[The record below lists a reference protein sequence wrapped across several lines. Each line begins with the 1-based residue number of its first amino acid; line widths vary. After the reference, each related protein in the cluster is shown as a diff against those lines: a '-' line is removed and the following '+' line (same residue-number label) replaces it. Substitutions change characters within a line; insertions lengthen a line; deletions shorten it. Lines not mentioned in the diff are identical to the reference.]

1 MEIKYITEE
10 DCNKINY
17 YNDSIIE
24 PKDYKIDDCMLVR
37 TTDIFP
43 FDRTIKIPNN
53 DDAYEFDSSNILG
66 GAIQKVLKNEYSGNT
81 ESTEY
86 NKELKE
92 FAVVFKT
99 CRSTT
104 HYCINGLVESH
115 EYGNFDNKPFLI
127 FEPIKYHLDPKPVSL
142 RSEDTYYSNDIIL
155 SSESAIAISKSF
167 FDQIEAQNNVELLE
181 QLLKYKLY
189 VYEGDQKVVT
199 QFILNDLG
207 YNAFRIS
214 EHGYANN
221 GGVSVEASKMYN
233 FINNY
238 AKTNNIGQEPHSLSV
253 NNQKDLIERSKESEK
268 ADREHLNYLLLNGNF
283 SESFIAHVNLA
294 LSKGTF
300 INKELDDLMDI
311 VVSSLGLEKI
321 KKLTKQFNDDY
332 ISKLKSSKKRLM

>member
-1 MEIKYITEE
+1 M
-10 DCNKINY
+10 
-17 YNDSIIE
+17 
-24 PKDYKIDDCMLVR
+24 
-37 TTDIFP
+37 
-43 FDRTIKIPNN
+43 
-53 DDAYEFDSSNILG
+53 
-66 GAIQKVLKNEYSGNT
+66 
-81 ESTEY
+81 
-86 NKELKE
+86 
-92 FAVVFKT
+92 
-99 CRSTT
+99 
-104 HYCINGLVESH
+104 
-115 EYGNFDNKPFLI
+115 
-127 FEPIKYHLDPKPVSL
+127 
-142 RSEDTYYSNDIIL
+142 
-155 SSESAIAISKSF
+155 
-167 FDQIEAQNNVELLE
+167 
-181 QLLKYKLY
+181 KYKLY
-189 VYEGDQKVVT
+189 VYEGNQKVVT

-268 ADREHLNYLLLNGNF
+268 ADREHLNSLLLNGNF

-300 INKELDDLMDI
+300 INKELDALMDI

-321 KKLTKQFNDDY
+321 KELTKQFNDDY